1 MFDKKYAVIIADSS
15 EEIEITVPTDILRRS
30 GATCE
35 LISVNCL
42 TVIGSHGIKI
52 TADKLIAEV
61 DYSAY
66 DGVIVPGGMDGA
78 KAIAACKQA
87 TDFIYGLYNRQKLVA
102 AICAAPAIVLS
113 EIPQIC
119 DRTITCY
126 PDKDL
131 ISRIKYCR
139 YRKSEVVSSA
149 NLITGNGPLAVFK
162 FSMVICRH
170 EHLPI
175 NI

>member
-1 MFDKKYAVIIADSS
+1 MFDKKYAVIIADGS

-87 TDFIYGLYNRQKLVA
+87 TDFIYGVYNRQNSLQLFALRRRLFCRRFRKYVTELL
-102 AICAAPAIVLS
+102 PAT
-113 EIPQIC
+113 P
-119 DRTITCY
+119 
-126 PDKDL
+126 
-131 ISRIKYCR
+131 IK
-139 YRKSEVVSSA
+139 
-149 NLITGNGPLAVFK
+149 I
-162 FSMVICRH
+162 
-170 EHLPI
+170 
-175 NI
+175 

>member
-1 MFDKKYAVIIADSS
+1 MFDKKYAVIIADGS

-61 DYSAY
+61 DHSAY

-87 TDFIYGLYNRQKLVA
+87 TDFIYGVYNRQKLVA
-102 AICAAPAIVLS
+102 AICACAGDCFVG
-113 EIPQIC
+113 
-119 DRTITCY
+119 D
-126 PDKDL
+126 
-131 ISRIKYCR
+131 
-139 YRKSEVVSSA
+139 SA
-149 NLITGNGPLAVFK
+149 N
-162 FSMVICRH
+162 M
-170 EHLPI
+170 
-175 NI
+175 